1 MIGRPFIKKPD
12 HALDWHQRFLQQAR
26 WTAQMRTHILQQTG
40 FTAAH
45 NMRLLEVG
53 CGTGAILQN
62 LEYSCAGELHGL
74 DLSFSR
80 LRQAQSHTSQAFL
93 TCADAHHLPYASRCL
108 DGVACHFLLLWLTE
122 AQEALLEMRRVVK
135 SGGWVIAFAEPDYL
149 GRIDHPASLQ
159 NLGALQNAA
168 LTRQGANIA
177 AGRSLRGL
185 FHQAGLINVQA
196 GLISGHWQTGLDQT
210 GWQQEWQIIQADLL
224 DQIPTAELE
233 TLRQKDHD
241 AWLTGE
247 RILYIPTF
255 YAWGQVP

>member
-1 MIGRPFIKKPD
+1 
-12 HALDWHQRFLQQAR
+12 
-26 WTAQMRTHILQQTG
+26 MRTHILQQTG

-80 LRQAQSHTSQAFL
+80 LRQAQINAG
-93 TCADAHHLPYASRCL
+93 DAILVCGDAGHLPYASRCL
-108 DGVACHFLLLWLTE
+108 DGVACHFLLLWLTK

-210 GWQQEWQIIQADLL
+210 GWQQEWQVIQADLL
-224 DQIPTAELE
+224 DHVPAAELE
-233 TLRQKDHD
+233 TLRQNDHD
-241 AWLTGE
+241 AWLSGE